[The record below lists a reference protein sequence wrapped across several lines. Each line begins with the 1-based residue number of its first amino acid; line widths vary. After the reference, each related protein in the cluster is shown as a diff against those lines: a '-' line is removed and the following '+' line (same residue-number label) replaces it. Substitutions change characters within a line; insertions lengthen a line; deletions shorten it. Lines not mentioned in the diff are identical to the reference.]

1 MDPILIVDDE
11 RPIAELLR
19 RTLAGGGYPCV
30 AVTDGAAAAD
40 LLEHGRF
47 ALALLDIMM
56 PGVDGYDLL
65 RYIRPSGTPVIF
77 LTAKAAL
84 DDRVQGLRLG
94 ADDYIVK
101 PFAPA
106 ELLARVEAVLRRT
119 GRGMA
124 VRRAWDV
131 AVDTAAQRVTRAGA
145 TRTLCTLP
153 AADEVFGVDLAGPY
167 DGLLRV
173 AVALQE
179 REDGYVLDP
188 DTGALTP
195 LPATWAKDG
204 VVPRLPVLW
213 AVDAGGR
220 CLMEVG
226 MQDRMLT
233 VRGQDGGTQTFNS
246 PIGIWAVQDI
256 AAYLAG
262 SQDWQ
267 VCTLLDPNGMLH

>member
-40 LLEHGRF
+40 LLEHSRF

-124 VRRAWDV
+124 VLRAWDV
-131 AVDTAAQRVTRAGA
+131 AVDTAAQRVTRAGVPVEL
-145 TRTLCTLP
+145 TPKEYELL
-153 AADEVFGVDLAGPY
+153 LL
-167 DGLLRV
+167 LLRNRGR
-173 AVALQE
+173 ALYRDYILE
-179 REDGYVLDP
+179 TVWGLDAVLDSARTV
-188 DTGALTP
+188 DTHIR
-195 LPATWAKDG
+195 
-204 VVPRLPVLW
+204 RLRRKLGWEGEIDTVYRVGYCLRAETAPPTKE
-213 AVDAGGR
+213 DA
-220 CLMEVG
+220 
-226 MQDRMLT
+226 
-233 VRGQDGGTQTFNS
+233 
-246 PIGIWAVQDI
+246 P
-256 AAYLAG
+256 
-262 SQDWQ
+262 
-267 VCTLLDPNGMLH
+267 